1 MFDQYEWE
9 GSAFENSSKINNFA
23 DVTLAREDGQH
34 GEEHKVILAGQVL
47 FHYLTHSIITSTSA
61 VGKRLQVLSCHISLY
76 SGTCGR

>member
-1 MFDQYEWE
+1 MLRDMMFDQYEWE

-47 FHYLTHSIITSTSA
+47 FH
-61 VGKRLQVLSCHISLY
+61 
-76 SGTCGR
+76 

>member
-1 MFDQYEWE
+1 MKVKGCVLGGLLIFSDKMFDQYEWE

-47 FHYLTHSIITSTSA
+47 FH
-61 VGKRLQVLSCHISLY
+61 
-76 SGTCGR
+76 

>member
-1 MFDQYEWE
+1 MKVKGCVLGGGGSSYFSDKMFDQYEWE

-47 FHYLTHSIITSTSA
+47 FH
-61 VGKRLQVLSCHISLY
+61 
-76 SGTCGR
+76 